1 MKRITILLIVL
12 MIAAPSFAQKKLTLQ
27 EAISIALQRNTGL
40 IKSKNSLSTSEA
52 QLKNAY
58 GALAPTLGAS
68 AGWNWQRTEDKGGI
82 QRDYF
87 GGTIDIPASTAENR
101 NYSLG
106 VGGNVMLF
114 NGLANYAS
122 ISQSK
127 DNLLASEY
135 NISKIKQNIVY
146 TTTDYFYIVLNAE
159 ELLGVREEN
168 VKYFKKLFETVQE
181 RNRLGSVTL
190 ADVYT
195 AQVNLGNAEL
205 LFIQTQNIYESSKA
219 SLLNYLALDVL
230 EDYSL
235 VDPFQGK
242 KLVDSDSY
250 MKDFEDIQTMVNS
263 ALDNRFDYKSQ
274 QLYLNAAQSGV
285 TIAKSGLYPS
295 LSGNYSYGTSAVSPG
310 DLFNRKVLNVSLSL
324 NIPIFSNF
332 STENQIQ
339 SAKVNAMNAQED
351 LSSLERQIKIEIKQT
366 SLDLVAAKKSLDVAS
381 KSVSAAEETRKI
393 NQERYN
399 LGSATLLDVLQ
410 ASRDYQ
416 DALRNKINAGYDFYR
431 QHDKLNNAIGRLD
444 FSKFE

>member
-1 MKRITILLIVL
+1 
-12 MIAAPSFAQKKLTLQ
+12 MIATPNFAQTRLTLQ
-27 EAISIALQRNTGL
+27 EAISIALQRNTTL
-40 IKSKNSLSTSEA
+40 IKSKNSLSSSEA

-58 GALAPTLGAS
+58 GELVPSLGAS
-68 AGWNWQRTEDKGGI
+68 AGWSWQRTDDKGGV
-82 QRDYF
+82 QRDYL
-87 GGTIDIPASTAENR
+87 GNTRETPASTDENR
-101 NYSLG
+101 SYSVG

-127 DNLLASEY
+127 DNLRASEY
-135 NISKIKQNIVY
+135 NIAKIKQNIVY
-146 TTTDYFYIVLNAE
+146 TTTDYFYIVLNDE
-159 ELLGVREEN
+159 ELLAVREEN
-168 VKYFKKLFETVQE
+168 VKYYKQLYETVQE

-190 ADVYT
+190 ADVYS

-205 LFIQTQNIYESSKA
+205 LLIQAQNNFESSKA
-219 SLLNYLALDVL
+219 SLLNYLALNVL

-235 VDPFQGK
+235 VDPFLGK

-250 MKDFEDIQTMVNS
+250 MKDFEDIQTMVNA

-274 QLYLNAAQSGV
+274 QLNLSAAESGV

-295 LSGNYSYGTSAVSPG
+295 LSGNYSYGTSAVTTN

-324 NIPIFSNF
+324 DIPIFSNF

-339 SAKVNAMNAQED
+339 FAKVTALNAKED

-366 SLDLVAAKKSLDVAS
+366 YLDLVAAKKSLDVAS
-381 KSVSAAEETRKI
+381 KNVFAAEETRKI

>member
-1 MKRITILLIVL
+1 MKQISILIIVL
-12 MIAAPSFAQKKLTLQ
+12 MIALPTFAQKKLTLQ
-27 EAISIALQRNTGL
+27 EAISIALQRNTTL
-40 IKSKNSLSTSEA
+40 IKSKNSLANSES

-58 GALAPTLGAS
+58 GELIPSLGAS
-68 AGWNWQRTEDKGGI
+68 AGWNWQRTSDKGGV
-82 QRDYF
+82 QRDFF
-87 GGTIDIPASTAENR
+87 GNTTNIPASTAENR
-101 NYSLG
+101 SYSMG
-106 VGGNVMLF
+106 IGGNVMLF

-127 DNLLASEY
+127 DNLRASEY
-135 NISKIKQNIVY
+135 NIAKIKQNIVY

-159 ELLGVREEN
+159 ELLTVREEN
-168 VKYFKKLFETVQE
+168 VKYYQRLYETIQE

-190 ADVYT
+190 ADVYS
-195 AQVNLGNAEL
+195 AQVQLGNAEL
-205 LFIQTQNIYESSKA
+205 LLIQTQNIYESSKA
-219 SLLNYLALDVL
+219 SLLNYLALNVL

-235 VDPFQGK
+235 VDPFLGK

-250 MKDFEDIQTMVNS
+250 MKDFDDIQTMVNT

-274 QLYLNAAQSGV
+274 QLYLSAAQSGM

-295 LSGNYSYGTSAVSPG
+295 LSGNYYYGTSAVTTG

-339 SAKVNAMNAQED
+339 FAKVNALNAQED
-351 LSSLERQIKIEIKQT
+351 LYSLERQIKIEIKQT
-366 SLDLVAAKKSLDVAS
+366 YLDLVAAKKSLDVAS
-381 KSVSAAEETRKI
+381 KNVSAAEETRKI

-444 FSKFE
+444 FSKYE